1 MAFEVFT
8 KIYKNGGVTSEIR
21 EVEFKGA
28 SREREFGRFT
38 AYYRY
43 AESLK
48 EAEIIQFHNKGG
60 REWKTK
66 H

>member
-1 MAFEVFT
+1 MVFEVFT
-8 KIYKNGGVTSEIR
+8 KIYKDGGVSSEIR
-21 EVEFKGA
+21 EVEFA
-28 SREREFGRFT
+28 RPNREKEYGRFT

-43 AESLK
+43 AESKK

-60 REWKTK
+60 REWK